1 MSVFRLINF
10 LGILVLGG
18 WVGFE
23 NLTEVQPQ
31 KIIHGT
37 VLRYLCS
44 YLESARES
52 TCIGNMSP
60 LACRGISD
68 YVRIQVG

>member
-1 MSVFRLINF
+1 M
-10 LGILVLGG
+10 
-18 WVGFE
+18 FE
-23 NLTEVQPQ
+23 KLTEVQPQ
-31 KIIHGT
+31 GIINVT

-68 YVRIQVG
+68 YVRNQVG